1 MKRNRF
7 TDEQIIG
14 ILKEHEAGTPVSEL
28 CRKHGVSDASIYK
41 WKAKFGGMEVSEA
54 KRLKTLEDE
63 NTKLKRLLA
72 DAMLDNAALKDLFG
86 KEVVTP
92 AAKRK
97 AVAHLMSH
105 HEMSERRAC
114 KAIGFC
120 RMTVRYETR
129 RDDDHELR
137 ERMKALAHERR
148 RFGYRRIHVLLRR
161 EGHLV
166 NHKRLF
172 RLYREEK
179 LTVRKRRGR
188 KRAIGTRAPM
198 LVPMVAN
205 DRWSLDFVSDQFTD
219 GRRLRILTV
228 VDDCTRECLA
238 FVADTSLSGLRVARE
253 LDRIIEE
260 RGKPRM
266 IVSDNGSEFT
276 SNAILQWADR
286 TKVDWHYIAP
296 GKPIQNAFI
305 ESFNGRLRDEFLNET
320 LFSSLAHARSALSNW
335 RSDYNDQRPHSSLGW
350 LTPAEFAQTLNP
362 RRDAV
367 LRSRN
372 GSAPQPAATEP
383 TTATKNRWSELK
395 TG

>member
-92 AAKRK
+92 AAKRN

-166 NHKRLF
+166 NHKKLF

-179 LTVRKRRGR
+179 LTVRKRGGR

-296 GKPIQNAFI
+296 GKPIQNAYI

-335 RSDYNDQRPHSSLGW
+335 RSDYNDQRPHSGLGW